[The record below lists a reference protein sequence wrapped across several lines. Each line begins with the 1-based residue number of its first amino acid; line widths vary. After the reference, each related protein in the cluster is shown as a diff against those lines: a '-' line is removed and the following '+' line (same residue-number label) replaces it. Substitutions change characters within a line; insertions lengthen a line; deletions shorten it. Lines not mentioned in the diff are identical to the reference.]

1 MSPSVEH
8 LFKVGDDKDTK
19 YLPEEQAQSF
29 HHTTAQLLFICSRS
43 CRNIETTVAFLT
55 TRVRQTDEDDWGKLK
70 MVLVYL
76 NSTRHMK
83 MNLAVEN
90 MYLIRWWV
98 DASYNVH

>member
-8 LFKVGDDKDTK
+8 LFKVGDDKDTT
-19 YLPEEQAQSF
+19 YLPEEQAQIF
-29 HHTTAQLLFICSRS
+29 HHTTAHLLFICSRAR
-43 CRNIETTVAFLT
+43 RNIEAAVAFIT
-55 TRVRQTDEDDWGKLK
+55 TIVKQTNEDDWVKLK
-70 MVLVYL
+70 MLLVYL

-83 MNLAVEN
+83 LNLAVEN